1 MKKSYLIVVSI
12 VVIVVVIAA
21 ITIHTNS
28 NTRMSM
34 STSTQ
39 VSKDAV
45 STNQVNITNY
55 AFSAAVIKVS
65 TGTTVTWTNMDNVH
79 HTVTVDSGTSS
90 GPNSG
95 ELAIGQRGLR
105 FLPSNRA
112 SLCHPTSFPS
122 LPQRASCAPASTCRI
137 FCW

>member
-95 ELAIGQRGLR
+95 ELAIGQKYSYKFTKPGTY
-105 FLPSNRA
+105 SYH
-112 SLCHPTSFPS
+112 CMIHPEMHGTVIV
-122 LPQRASCAPASTCRI
+122 T
-137 FCW
+137 